1 VVDMFQ
7 DYTDDEGVTHTKAEQ
22 EAEYQARLDAKA
34 ADGVRTQR
42 DAKLKESDWMV
53 IRSAET
59 GVALDSNWATYRQA
73 LRDITDHENFP
84 YLEESDWPVS
94 P

>member
-1 VVDMFQ
+1 
-7 DYTDDEGVTHTKAEQ
+7 
-22 EAEYQARLDAKA
+22 
-34 ADGVRTQR
+34 
-42 DAKLKESDWMV
+42 MV
-53 IRSAET
+53 IRTAET
-59 GVALDSNWATYRQA
+59 GVALDSTQWATYRQA